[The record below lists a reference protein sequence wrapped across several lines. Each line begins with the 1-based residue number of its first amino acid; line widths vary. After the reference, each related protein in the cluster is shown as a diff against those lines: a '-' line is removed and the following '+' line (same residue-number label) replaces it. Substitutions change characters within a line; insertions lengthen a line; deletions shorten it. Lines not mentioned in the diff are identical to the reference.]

1 MPDIILTIPPDKV
14 ERLKTGYFKMYPVPK
29 DKDGVPLYSDLEW
42 FKKTIREIVLRDC
55 HRGMTMI
62 YNESKPQKEED
73 LIEE

>member
-1 MPDIILTIPPDKV
+1 
-14 ERLKTGYFKMYPVPK
+14 MYPVPK